1 MSLDKLALTLE
12 NFREATLTCERY
24 VYGKIERRTN
34 PISLTEIPEIK
45 LSPELDF
52 LYSNYDFDLTVGN
65 NIALTRFDQLVKRQ
79 HGFSTF
85 STDGGN
91 TQIPDPKWTSGWAVI
106 ADINDDPIVAN
117 TNISGTP
124 ILAAIEAV
132 DYLEIAP
139 SLSIFFQILTEL
151 LKSSQLHRENEPDDE
166 EELITYNENVVQ
178 PYFLKQ
184 VSAILNE
191 EQLENIETFLFS

>member
-1 MSLDKLALTLE
+1 MSLEKLALTLE

-34 PISLTEIPEIK
+34 PISWTEIPEIK

-79 HGFSTF
+79 RGFSTF

-91 TQIPDPKWTSGWAVI
+91 TQIPNPKWTSGWTVI
-106 ADINDDPIVAN
+106 ADMNDDPIVAN
-117 TNISGTP
+117 TNIAGTP
-124 ILAAIEAV
+124 ILAATEAI

-139 SLSIFFQILTEL
+139 SLDIFFQILTEL
-151 LKSSQLHRENEPDDE
+151 LNSSQLHIENEPDDE
-166 EELITYNENVVQ
+166 EELITYNEKVVQ
-178 PYFLKQ
+178 PYFLKR
-184 VSAILNE
+184 VSVILSE
-191 EQLENIETFLFS
+191 EQLENIEIFLFS